1 MPSRAQLPNAS
12 KRRRAAAGD
21 SAGAPAERRTALTQ
35 RGQRTREN
43 LVQAAREVFERDGFL
58 QARIADI
65 CTAASTSHGTF
76 YTYFDSKEEI
86 FTEVV
91 DSVELDLLAVEPVPH
106 DTGPIERI
114 RAANRHYLET
124 YRDNA
129 KLLAVIQ
136 QVATFDAEVRST
148 RVQRHDAFA
157 RAIERRTRADQEAG
171 LADPRVDPRYAA
183 QALGGMVAWFADHM
197 FTEDTRFT
205 LDEAVEQLTILW
217 TNALGVGADVSSA

>member
-1 MPSRAQLPNAS
+1 VPSRAQLPNAS
-12 KRRRAAAGD
+12 KRRRGAAQGD
-21 SAGAPAERRTALTQ
+21 EKRAALTQ
-35 RGQRTREN
+35 RGRRTREN
-43 LVQAAREVFERDGFL
+43 LVQAARTVFERDGFL
-58 QARIADI
+58 HARIADI
-65 CTAASTSHGTF
+65 CRAANTSHGTF

-91 DSVELDLLAVEPVPH
+91 DSVELDLLAVEPVPQGT
-106 DTGPIERI
+106 DPIERI

-129 KLLAVIQ
+129 ELMAVIQ

-148 RVQRHDAFA
+148 RVQRHEAFA
-157 RAIERRTRADQEAG
+157 RAIERRTRAYQDAG
-171 LADPRVDPRYAA
+171 LADARVDPRYAA

-197 FTEDTRFT
+197 FSGDTPFT

-217 TNALGVGADVSSA
+217 ANALGVSEG